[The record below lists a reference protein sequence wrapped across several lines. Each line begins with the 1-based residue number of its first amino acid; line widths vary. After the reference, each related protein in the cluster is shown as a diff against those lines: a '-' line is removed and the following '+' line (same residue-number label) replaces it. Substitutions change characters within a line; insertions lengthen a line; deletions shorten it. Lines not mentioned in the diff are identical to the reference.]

1 MNHLDWEEQ
10 LLEEGWESL
19 GQQHICFYG
28 EQLYFEL
35 SSYQNFEECIVML
48 KILLDD
54 EQSLD
59 WDFMKSNES
68 GMQDLLAQFFS
79 SDQWQENWSWSED
92 EPGLIVYDLVDTDA
106 IQKLISNEQKLASM
120 LIRS

>member
-10 LLEEGWESL
+10 LLEEGWEGL

-35 SSYQNFEECIVML
+35 NSYQNFEECIVML
-48 KILLDD
+48 KILLDE
-54 EQSLD
+54 EQSVD

-68 GMQDLLAQFFS
+68 SMQDLLAQFFS
-79 SDQWQENWSWSED
+79 SEQWQENWSWSEE
-92 EPGLIVYDLVDTDA
+92 EPGLIVYDLVDTEA
-106 IQKLISNEQKLASM
+106 IQRLISNEQQLASM
-120 LIRS
+120 LISP